1 MGGLRLR
8 TTTLIKSSHFLMC
21 MTSSQSKMESHL
33 RRSMISLRPEVLS
46 RIHRQHISKDGCLRL
61 ARESVSHQISRQSKQ
76 AWDCLQKCHPKLE
89 YRQQSGSELIYIK
102 ENSLVASWDTRGGS
116 VLHEA
121 KNAFSELSDDTKLSQ
136 LRSII
141 FHFAKDDECDSFKST
156 VLKSYFVL
164 LKCLQR
170 FFILAFTTLNLVFQE
185 SIDNQVRIIC
195 FLFSSIF
202 FCARDIQLK
211 MYCMFCREQQCLF
224 RRATGLMW
232 RTYEKMQRD
241 HTTCHLSVSCNHN
254 RA

>member
-61 ARESVSHQISRQSKQ
+61 ARESVSRQISRQSKQ
-76 AWDCLQKCHPKLE
+76 AWDCLEKSHPKFE
-89 YRQQSGSELIYIK
+89 YRQQSGFELIYIK

-141 FHFAKDDECDSFKST
+141 FHFVKDDECDSFKST

-170 FFILAFTTLNLVFQE
+170 FFILAFITLNLVFQE
-185 SIDNQVRIIC
+185 SIDNQIRIIC

-202 FCARDIQLK
+202 FLVPEIYNLKCTACFAENSNAFFEEQL
-211 MYCMFCREQQCLF
+211 
-224 RRATGLMW
+224 
-232 RTYEKMQRD
+232 
-241 HTTCHLSVSCNHN
+241 V
-254 RA
+254 

>member
-1 MGGLRLR
+1 MGGLRPR
-8 TTTLIKSSHFLMC
+8 TTTLIKSSHLLMC

-76 AWDCLQKCHPKLE
+76 AWDCLEKSHPKFE
-89 YRQQSGSELIYIK
+89 YRQQSGFQLIYIK
-102 ENSLVASWDTRGGS
+102 ENSLVASWDNRGGS
-116 VLHEA
+116 VLYEA

-141 FHFAKDDECDSFKST
+141 FHFVKDDECDSFKSP

-170 FFILAFTTLNLVFQE
+170 FFILAFITLNLVFQE
-185 SIDNQVRIIC
+185 SIDNQIRIIC

-224 RRATGLMW
+224 RRATG
-232 RTYEKMQRD
+232 
-241 HTTCHLSVSCNHN
+241 
-254 RA
+254 

>member
-8 TTTLIKSSHFLMC
+8 TTTLIKSSHLLMC

-33 RRSMISLRPEVLS
+33 RRSMISLR
-46 RIHRQHISKDGCLRL
+46 KDGCLRL
-61 ARESVSHQISRQSKQ
+61 ARESVSRQISRQSKQ
-76 AWDCLQKCHPKLE
+76 AWDCLEKSHPKFE
-89 YRQQSGSELIYIK
+89 YRQQSGFELIYIK

-141 FHFAKDDECDSFKST
+141 FHSVNDDECDSFKSP

-170 FFILAFTTLNLVFQE
+170 FFILAFITLNLVFQE

-202 FCARDIQLK
+202 FLC
-211 MYCMFCREQQCLF
+211 
-224 RRATGLMW
+224 
-232 RTYEKMQRD
+232 QRY
-241 HTTCHLSVSCNHN
+241 TT
-254 RA
+254 